1 LNPNININD
10 NTTAAVTGG
19 WRGLWATLR
28 RRKATRWSVYTLF
41 FLLFIAVTAD
51 FLANEKPLYCKI
63 AGEKHFPVL
72 KDYAVALNLA
82 KWDAK
87 YIRTE
92 WSEHDYEVLWMP
104 LIPYSPTT
112 MDRKN
117 ARFKSPFAEQNI
129 PSLRYRHWLGTDK
142 LGRDVMAGM
151 IYGTRIAML
160 VGILSMLVAGFIGLL
175 MGSMA
180 GYFGNEKL
188 KVSILKIVLLIPGL
202 ILGIFY
208 GFIARRYVISEGSF
222 GWEVSKGLLI
232 FLGVVLIFYLLGM
245 LLKKLSRGS
254 QSMAFSDRVHHNPE
268 ESHSAQTILRSP
280 SRLSF
285 LKKKITLPVDSMVMR
300 TIEVFNSIPGL
311 FILLAVL
318 SIVESKSVLNI
329 IFIIGFLGWTTTARF
344 VRAAFLRVRNMPY
357 VEAAQS
363 LGFSSWRVIWQHAL
377 PNAMTPVYITIAF
390 GMAGAIL
397 AEATLSFLGIGVAFD
412 AFTWGKMLSIARSN
426 FSAWWMV
433 VFPGIGIF
441 VTVTVFNL
449 IGDGLRR

>member
-1 LNPNININD
+1 MNPSVNSSAEKS
-10 NTTAAVTGG
+10 TAAVPDGV
-19 WRGLWATLR
+19 RGLWSILR
-28 RRKATRWSVYTLF
+28 RRTATRWSVYILF

-63 AGEKHFPVL
+63 AGETHFPVL
-72 KDYAVALNLA
+72 KDYAVSFNLA
-82 KWDAK
+82 SWDAK
-87 YIRTE
+87 YIRME
-92 WSEHDYEVLWMP
+92 WSEHDYEALWMP

-117 ARFKSPFAEQNI
+117 TRFKSPFADQDI

-151 IYGTRIAML
+151 IYGTRVAML

-175 MGSMA
+175 LGSIA

-188 KVSILKIVLLIPGL
+188 KVSVIKIVLLIPGI
-202 ILGIFY
+202 ILAIFY
-208 GFIARRYVISEGSF
+208 GFIARRYVLAEGAF
-222 GWEVSKGLLI
+222 GWEVGKGLMI
-232 FLGVVLIFYLLGM
+232 FLGVVLGFYLLGM
-245 LLKKLSRGS
+245 LLEKL
-254 QSMAFSDRVHHNPE
+254 AFLN
-268 ESHSAQTILRSP
+268 
-280 SRLSF
+280 
-285 LKKKITLPVDSMVMR
+285 KKITLPVDGMVMR

-311 FILLAVL
+311 FILLAIL
-318 SIVESKSVLNI
+318 SIVDGKSVLNI

-344 VRAAFLRVRNMPY
+344 VRASFLRIRNMPY
-357 VEAAQS
+357 VQAAQS

-377 PNAMTPVYITIAF
+377 PNAMTPVYIAIAF

>member
-1 LNPNININD
+1 LNPTINN
-10 NTTAAVTGG
+10 NVEKSNAPPTGG
-19 WRGLWATLR
+19 WRGLWSTLR
-28 RRKATRWSVYTLF
+28 HRRATRWSVYTLF
-41 FLLFIAVTAD
+41 FLLFIAAAAD

-63 AGEKHFPVL
+63 AGETHFPAL
-72 KDYAVALNLA
+72 KDYAVAMGLA

-92 WSEHDYEVLWMP
+92 WSEHDYEAVWMP
-104 LIPYSPTT
+104 PIPYSPTSI
-112 MDRKN
+112 DRKN
-117 ARFKSPFAEQNI
+117 TRFKSPFSKQDI
-129 PSLRYRHWLGTDK
+129 SSLRYRHWLGTDK

-151 IYGTRIAML
+151 IHGTRTAML
-160 VGILSMLVAGFIGLL
+160 VGILSMLVAGFIGLF
-175 MGSMA
+175 MGSIA
-180 GYFGNEKL
+180 GYFGNERL
-188 KVSILKIVLLIPGL
+188 KVSIIKIVLLIPG
-202 ILGIFY
+202 ILLGMFY
-208 GFIARRYVISEGSF
+208 GFSARRYVLAEGAF
-222 GWEVSKGLLI
+222 GWEVGKGVMI
-232 FLGVVLIFYLLGM
+232 FLAIVLGFYLLGT
-245 LLKKLSRGS
+245 LLEK
-254 QSMAFSDRVHHNPE
+254 FSFFN
-268 ESHSAQTILRSP
+268 
-280 SRLSF
+280 
-285 LKKKITLPVDSMVMR
+285 KKITFPVDGVVMR

-311 FILLAVL
+311 FILLAIL

-344 VRAAFLRVRNMPY
+344 VRAAFLRIRNLPY
-357 VEAAQS
+357 VQAAQS

>member
-1 LNPNININD
+1 MNPSVNSSAEKS
-10 NTTAAVTGG
+10 TAAVPDGV
-19 WRGLWATLR
+19 WGLWSILR
-28 RRKATRWSVYTLF
+28 RRTATRWSVYILF

-63 AGEKHFPVL
+63 AGETHFPVL
-72 KDYAVALNLA
+72 KDYAVSFNLA
-82 KWDAK
+82 SWDAK
-87 YIRTE
+87 YIRME
-92 WSEHDYEVLWMP
+92 WSEHDYEALWMP

-117 ARFKSPFAEQNI
+117 TRFKSPFADQDI

-151 IYGTRIAML
+151 IYGTRVAML

-175 MGSMA
+175 LGSIA

-188 KVSILKIVLLIPGL
+188 KVSVIKIVLLIPGI
-202 ILGIFY
+202 ILAIFY
-208 GFIARRYVISEGSF
+208 GFIARRYVLAEGAF
-222 GWEVSKGLLI
+222 GWEVGKGLMI
-232 FLGVVLIFYLLGM
+232 FLGVVLGFYLLGM
-245 LLKKLSRGS
+245 LLEKL
-254 QSMAFSDRVHHNPE
+254 AFLN
-268 ESHSAQTILRSP
+268 
-280 SRLSF
+280 
-285 LKKKITLPVDSMVMR
+285 KKITLPVDGMVMR

-311 FILLAVL
+311 FILLAIL
-318 SIVESKSVLNI
+318 SIVDGKSVLNI

-344 VRAAFLRVRNMPY
+344 VRASFLRIRNMPY
-357 VEAAQS
+357 VQAAQS

-377 PNAMTPVYITIAF
+377 PNAMTPVYIAIAF

>member
-1 LNPNININD
+1 MNPTINN
-10 NTTAAVTGG
+10 NVEKSNAPPTGG
-19 WRGLWATLR
+19 WRGLWSTLR
-28 RRKATRWSVYTLF
+28 HRRATRWSVYTLF
-41 FLLFIAVTAD
+41 FLLFIAAAAD

-63 AGEKHFPVL
+63 AGETHFPAL
-72 KDYAVALNLA
+72 KDYAVAMGLA

-92 WSEHDYEVLWMP
+92 WSEHDYEAVWMP
-104 LIPYSPTT
+104 PIPYSPTSI
-112 MDRKN
+112 DRKN
-117 ARFKSPFAEQNI
+117 TRFKSPFSKQDI
-129 PSLRYRHWLGTDK
+129 SSLRYRHWLGTDK

-151 IYGTRIAML
+151 IHGTRTAML
-160 VGILSMLVAGFIGLL
+160 VGILSMLVAGFIGLF
-175 MGSMA
+175 MGSIA
-180 GYFGNEKL
+180 GYFGNERL
-188 KVSILKIVLLIPGL
+188 KVSIIKIVLLIPG
-202 ILGIFY
+202 ILLGMFY
-208 GFIARRYVISEGSF
+208 GFSARRYVLAEGAF
-222 GWEVSKGLLI
+222 GWEVGKGVMI
-232 FLGVVLIFYLLGM
+232 FLAIVLGFYLLGT
-245 LLKKLSRGS
+245 LLEK
-254 QSMAFSDRVHHNPE
+254 FSFFN
-268 ESHSAQTILRSP
+268 
-280 SRLSF
+280 
-285 LKKKITLPVDSMVMR
+285 KKITFPVDGVVMR

-311 FILLAVL
+311 FILLAIL

-344 VRAAFLRVRNMPY
+344 VRAAFLRIRNLPY
-357 VEAAQS
+357 VQAAQS

>member
-1 LNPNININD
+1 LNP
-10 NTTAAVTGG
+10 AVNSPVEKSTVAIAGG
-19 WRGLWATLR
+19 GQGLRSILR
-28 RRKATRWSVYTLF
+28 RRKSTRWSVYVLF

-63 AGEKHFPVL
+63 DGETHFPVL

-82 KWDAK
+82 SWDAK
-87 YIRTE
+87 YIRME
-92 WSEHDYEVLWMP
+92 WSEHDYEALWMP

-117 ARFKSPFAEQNI
+117 TRFKSPFAKQDI

-151 IYGTRIAML
+151 IYGTRVAML

-175 MGSMA
+175 MGSVA

-188 KVSILKIVLLIPGL
+188 KISIIKIILLIPGI

-208 GFIARRYVISEGSF
+208 GFSARRYALAEGTF
-222 GWEVSKGLLI
+222 GWEVGKGLLI
-232 FLGVVLIFYLLGM
+232 FLGVAIAFYLVGT
-245 LLKKLSRGS
+245 LLEK
-254 QSMAFSDRVHHNPE
+254 
-268 ESHSAQTILRSP
+268 
-280 SRLSF
+280 LSF
-285 LKKKITLPVDSMVMR
+285 LNKKITLPVDGMVMR

-311 FILLAVL
+311 FILLAIL
-318 SIVESKSVLNI
+318 SIVESKSVFNI

-344 VRAAFLRVRNMPY
+344 VRASFLRIRNMPY
-357 VEAAQS
+357 VQAAQS

-397 AEATLSFLGIGVAFD
+397 AEAGLSFLGIGVAFD

>member
-1 LNPNININD
+1 M
-10 NTTAAVTGG
+10 NTALHSGGEKTSTPTSGG
-19 WRGLWATLR
+19 WRGLWSILR
-28 RRKATRWSVYTLF
+28 RRQATRWSVYTLF

-51 FLANEKPLYCKI
+51 FLANEKPLYCKM
-63 AGEKHFPVL
+63 AGETHFPIF
-72 KDYAVALNLA
+72 KDYAVALGLA

-92 WSEHDYEVLWMP
+92 WSAHDYEAVWMP
-104 LIPYSPTT
+104 PIPYSPTSI
-112 MDRKN
+112 DRKN
-117 ARFKSPFAEQNI
+117 TRFKSPFSKQNI
-129 PSLRYRHWLGTDK
+129 SSLRYRHWLGTDK

-151 IYGTRIAML
+151 IHGTRTAML
-160 VGILSMLVAGFIGLL
+160 VGILSMLVAGIIGLF
-175 MGSMA
+175 MGSIA
-180 GYFGNEKL
+180 GYFGNERL
-188 KVSILKIVLLIPGL
+188 KVSIIKILLLIPGIL
-202 ILGIFY
+202 LGIFY
-208 GFIARRYVISEGSF
+208 GFSARRFVLTEGAF
-222 GWEVSKGLLI
+222 GWEVGKGVII
-232 FLGVVLIFYLLGM
+232 FLGVVLGFYLLGN
-245 LLKKLSRGS
+245 LLEK
-254 QSMAFSDRVHHNPE
+254 
-268 ESHSAQTILRSP
+268 
-280 SRLSF
+280 LSF
-285 LKKKITLPVDSMVMR
+285 LNKKITFPVDGMVMR
-300 TIEVFNSIPGL
+300 IIEVFNSIPGL

-329 IFIIGFLGWTTTARF
+329 IFIIGFLGWTMTARF
-344 VRAAFLRVRNMPY
+344 VRAAFLRIRNLPY
-357 VEAAQS
+357 VQAAQS